1 VNTCILI
8 NNKSI
13 TLKLNLH
20 ALKIFNTDSLSA
32 ILAENTEETT
42 QKLIDSI
49 KKEYFKLFNI
59 DFEVSDN
66 SMAVEIWAHIYA
78 EKFAEAVEKFSSVNF
93 IDKAAEKIMHHAEV
107 IDIGERGHDDNRFV
121 WDALAVFKPAIAGL
135 LFS

>member
-8 NNKSI
+8 NNKNI
-13 TLKLNLH
+13 NLQLNLH
-20 ALKIFNTDSLSA
+20 AIKVFNTDSLSA
-32 ILAENTEETT
+32 IIAENTEATT

-49 KKEYFKLFNI
+49 KKKYFKLFNV
-59 DFEVSDN
+59 DFEVSDS

-78 EKFAEAVEKFSSVNF
+78 EKFAEAVKDFSAVNF

>member
-1 VNTCILI
+1 MNTSVLI

-13 TLKLNLH
+13 SLQLNLH
-20 ALKIFNTDSLSA
+20 AIKIFNSDALSA
-32 ILAENTEETT
+32 ILAENTEATT

-49 KKEYFKLFNI
+49 KKKYFKLFNTN
-59 DFEVSDN
+59 FEVSDN
-66 SMAVEIWAHIYA
+66 SIAVEIWAHIYA
-78 EKFAEAVEKFSSVNF
+78 EKFAEAVKDFSSVNF